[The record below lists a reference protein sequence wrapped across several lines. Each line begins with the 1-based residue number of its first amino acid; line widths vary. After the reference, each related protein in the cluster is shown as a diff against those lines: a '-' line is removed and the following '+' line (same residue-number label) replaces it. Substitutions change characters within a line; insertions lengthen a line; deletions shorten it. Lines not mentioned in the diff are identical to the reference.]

1 MARRSAEKSD
11 VTLSAWNK
19 TKQHKVH
26 NSRFDEGLT
35 LETSAF
41 KLFTVANLHYYPSWQ
56 YLITLLY
63 PPTDAAPQ
71 FL

>member
-1 MARRSAEKSD
+1 MNVTKLAAMYAIPSARNMARRSAEKSD

-26 NSRFDEGLT
+26 HSRFDEGLT

-41 KLFTVANLHYYPSWQ
+41 KLFTVANLHYYPSW
-56 YLITLLY
+56 
-63 PPTDAAPQ
+63 
-71 FL
+71 

>member
-1 MARRSAEKSD
+1 MNVTKLAAMYAIPSARNMARRSAEKSD

-41 KLFTVANLHYYPSWQ
+41 KLFTVANLHYYPSW
-56 YLITLLY
+56 
-63 PPTDAAPQ
+63 
-71 FL
+71 